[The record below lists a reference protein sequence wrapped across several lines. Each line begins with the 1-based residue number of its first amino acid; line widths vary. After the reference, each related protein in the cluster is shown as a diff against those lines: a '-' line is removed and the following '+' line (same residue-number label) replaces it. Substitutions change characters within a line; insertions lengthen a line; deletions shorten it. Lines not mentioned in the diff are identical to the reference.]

1 MRQHIS
7 ISVSRSSILSF
18 AEQLALTGEVR
29 LHVLV
34 DRTLPE
40 RLLLVSIHGHTL
52 RAAAHLPFGS
62 RADWSAAAVTLC
74 AAFLQC
80 QKLLGTEGLVVGL
93 GCCLNEILQVRPEQE
108 VPQVDELAVALVLD
122 INHTPTVLSASD
134 LLAVDNDV
142 LLGADHGEGN
152 KVLYLKISNRN

>member
-1 MRQHIS
+1 MRHHIS

-40 RLLLVSIHGHTL
+40 WLVLVAIHGHTL

-62 RADWSAAAVTLC
+62 RADRSAAAVTLC
-74 AAFLQC
+74 AALLQC

-93 GCCLNEILQVRPEQE
+93 GCRLDEVLQVCTEQE
-108 VPQVDELAVALVLD
+108 VPKVDEFAVALILD
-122 INHTPTVLSASD
+122 IDHAPTVLAASD
-134 LLAVDNDV
+134 LLAVHNDV
-142 LLGADHGEGN
+142 LLGTDDGKGN
-152 KVLYLKISNRN
+152 KVL